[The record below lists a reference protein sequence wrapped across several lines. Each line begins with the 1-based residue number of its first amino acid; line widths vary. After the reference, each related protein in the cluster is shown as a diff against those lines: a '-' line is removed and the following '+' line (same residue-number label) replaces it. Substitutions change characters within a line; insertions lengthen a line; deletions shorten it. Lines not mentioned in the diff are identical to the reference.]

1 MEHDFTTKNN
11 VVCRKEIDLIQ
22 NGNINSAAYEALK
35 NISFI
40 KINGITAFWNTD
52 SRLELTGLTSSILS
66 SIVRHGISY
75 IYAIIGD
82 ENGINVYI
90 GVQQPQFDVVCTNLR
105 GSYPGIDIE
114 TAKTNPL
121 STSVNDFGG
130 LFVGLPSDNTVNGE
144 RRDQIE
150 NICRA
155 MQGIR
160 FTYVVLA
167 TGLSGILTTF
177 AQDKLQF
184 EFETVSPF
192 LSKMVSGGA
201 QGNLSVTQQDFSAKR
216 YYETLSLL
224 DKEIKSG
231 INAGIWRV
239 NGYYAS
245 DTSENSRKLS
255 ALIKSSFLGDD
266 SQPEA
271 FRTVEFNGINDFIS
285 NLYMM
290 SELSAI
296 SENHPLGRV
305 NVNGRNAEMF
315 IYKYATIMS
324 SKRLGILCNL
334 PAREFKGFY
343 VDKYVE
349 FDVHDRLSKNRL
361 QPINIGTV
369 IDSPTNF
376 ELVKN
381 FYTIEKNDFTRHALV
396 VGITGGGKTNTS
408 KSLLTTLWVQ
418 EKIPFLVIESAK
430 REYWELCNVSGFE
443 DLIVFTLGDESTR
456 SAVPY
461 RINPFESSPG
471 VSLQTHIDYLLAA
484 FKASFDLYPPAPYIL
499 EQAVY
504 EVYTD
509 YGWDTVENVNR
520 YGLTEYPTLSDL
532 YDKIEIIV
540 DRLGYHSEVK
550 SNVKAAL
557 SARIYSL
564 MIGGKGRML
573 NTRKSIPISKL
584 LSYPVILELE
594 DLGDDETKSF
604 VIGMLL
610 VQLYEYRKSQMTS
623 GSKMLSHI
631 LLVEEA
637 HRLLKNVSETS
648 ESGNN
653 RARAVE
659 FFCNMLAEIR
669 TYGQGIIIADQIPT
683 KLASDTIK
691 NTNLKIVHRTVS
703 QDDRETIGGAMN
715 MSPEQIEYLSSLKR
729 GFAAVYSEGDN
740 RPKLVRMPLVKHKYD
755 KRREDILIESRIN
768 TSSLLNTRSFVN
780 HTSACGYC
788 EHRCDFH
795 SRAAP
800 YIHKKVDSA
809 KVLAKW
815 KASDYMPK
823 ALKAFL
829 SADLMLELGDLAEY
843 QQICVIGVILQ
854 QSKDITSGKQKKV
867 IADYLDYIYK
877 NIEE

>member
-1 MEHDFTTKNN
+1 MEHDFITKNN

-22 NGNINSAAYEALK
+22 NGIINSVSYEALK

-40 KINGITAFWNTD
+40 KVNGLTSFWNTE
-52 SRLELTGLTSSILS
+52 SRSELTGLMSSILG

-75 IYAIIGD
+75 VYAIIGD

-90 GVQQPQFDVVCTNLR
+90 GVQKPQFDVICTNLR
-105 GSYPGIDIE
+105 AVYPGIE
-114 TAKTNPL
+114 LEAEKSNPL
-121 STSVNDFGG
+121 SESAGEFGG

-144 RRDQIE
+144 GRDQIE

-155 MQGIR
+155 MQGTR
-160 FTYVVLA
+160 FTYLVMA
-167 TGLSGILTTF
+167 TGLSGILATF
-177 AQDKLQF
+177 AQEKLQF
-184 EFETVSPF
+184 EFEKVSPF
-192 LSKMVSGGA
+192 LSRMVSGGA
-201 QGNLSVTQQDFSAKR
+201 QGNLSITQQDYSAKR
-216 YYETLSLL
+216 YFENLNLL

-231 INAGIWRV
+231 INSGLWRV
-239 NGYYAS
+239 TGYYAS

-255 ALIKSSFLGDD
+255 ALLKSSFSGED

-271 FRTVEFNGINDFIS
+271 FRTVECSGINDFIS

-290 SELSAI
+290 SEISSI
-296 SENHPLGRV
+296 SENHPLGYV
-305 NVNGRNAEMF
+305 NINGRNAEMF
-315 IYKYATIMS
+315 VYKYATIMS
-324 SKRLGILCNL
+324 SRRLGILCNL

-343 VDKYVE
+343 IDKYVE
-349 FDVHDRLSKNRL
+349 FDVHDRLSKSRL
-361 QPINIGTV
+361 EPVSIGNI
-369 IDSPTNF
+369 IDSTTNVC
-376 ELVKN
+376 LNDNSYAV
-381 FYTIEKNDFTRHALV
+381 EKNDFTRHALI

-408 KSLLTTLWVQ
+408 KSLLTTLWVK
-418 EKIPFLVIESAK
+418 ERIPFLVIESAK
-430 REYWELCNVSGFE
+430 REYWELCNVTGFE
-443 DLIVFTLGDESTR
+443 DLIVFTLGDESART
-456 SAVPY
+456 AVPY
-461 RINPFESSPG
+461 RINPFESALG

-504 EVYTD
+504 EIYTD

-532 YDKIEIIV
+532 YDKIEVIV
-540 DRLGYHSEVK
+540 DRLGYHAEVK

-573 NTRKSIPISKL
+573 NTKKSVPIGEL
-584 LSYPVILELE
+584 LSRPVVLELE

-623 GSKMLSHI
+623 GSKELSHI
-631 LLVEEA
+631 LLIEEA

-648 ESGNN
+648 EGGNN

-669 TYGQGIIIADQIPT
+669 TYGQGIIISDQIPT
-683 KLASDTIK
+683 KLAPDTIK
-691 NTNLKIVHRTVS
+691 NTNLKIIHRTVS

-729 GFAAVYSEGDN
+729 GFAVLYSEGDN
-740 RPKLVRMPLVKHKYD
+740 RPKLVKMPLVTYQYD
-755 KRREDILIESRIN
+755 KKREDILMESRKKTAKLSCTTSFIN
-768 TSSLLNTRSFVN
+768 L
-780 HTSACGYC
+780 TSACGYC

-800 YIHKKVDSA
+800 YIHKKADSE
-809 KVLAKW
+809 KVIAKW
-815 KASDYMPK
+815 KTSNYSPK
-823 ALKAFL
+823 ALRAFL
-829 SADLMLELGDLAEY
+829 HADLMRELGPLALY
-843 QQICVIGVILQ
+843 QQICVIGIILQ
-854 QSKDITSGKQKKV
+854 KSKDISNGKQKKI
-867 IADYLDYIYK
+867 IADYLDYICK